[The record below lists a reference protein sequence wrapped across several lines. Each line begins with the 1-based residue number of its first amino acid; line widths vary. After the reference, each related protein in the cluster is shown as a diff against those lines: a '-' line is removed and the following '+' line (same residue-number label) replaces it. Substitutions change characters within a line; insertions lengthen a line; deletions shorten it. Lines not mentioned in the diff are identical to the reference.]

1 MLSTGEKTFLCRLFF
16 LLSKVQDDSLII
28 LEEPEIHL
36 NYSWIKQIITVI
48 SLLFK
53 NYKIHFL
60 ISTHSHAF
68 INTLFPE
75 NIIVMEEWKGR
86 HPEFN
91 TFLANEKEINKRLF
105 RNSSIKNSVEEEMI
119 TIIKN
124 ASNQELESIMN
135 LLGESY
141 FKYMV
146 FKRLNEIGDINVENN
161 KSDE

>member
-1 MLSTGEKTFLCRLFF
+1 
-16 LLSKVQDDSLII
+16 
-28 LEEPEIHL
+28 
-36 NYSWIKQIITVI
+36 
-48 SLLFK
+48 
-53 NYKIHFL
+53 
-60 ISTHSHAF
+60 
-68 INTLFPE
+68 
-75 NIIVMEEWKGR
+75 MEEWKGR